1 MTSAASRTILV
12 GTLVAVALVVS
23 TRVAAVEQELTRTEA
38 ENMARKLEAI
48 ETRGITPAKAP
59 AKPVST
65 SFTEREVNS
74 FFKFMGPMF
83 MPTGISNTQ
92 LGFGADGNVNGR
104 AIVDLNAI
112 RTAEARGWLDPLA
125 YVAGSME
132 VQVAGRLL
140 ASNGKGVFQFQ
151 SASIGGVPVAKSVV
165 QELLAFYTKS
175 PEYPK
180 GLNLDD
186 PFELP
191 SNIRSVQTKVGTAT
205 VVQ

>member
-1 MTSAASRTILV
+1 MTSRLAMTAIPAI
-12 GTLVAVALVVS
+12 AVALMVS
-23 TRVAAVEQELTRTEA
+23 ITVAAPQELSRSEA
-38 ENMARKLEAI
+38 ESMARKLEAI
-48 ETRGITPAKAP
+48 ETRGVTPAKSS

-74 FFKFMGPMF
+74 FFKFMGPLF

-104 AIVDLNAI
+104 ALIDLNAV
-112 RTAEARGWLDPLA
+112 RTAEARGWFDPLA

-132 VQVAGRLL
+132 VHVAGKLL

-151 SASIGGVPVAKSVV
+151 SASIGGVAVAKSVV

-175 PEYPK
+175 PEHPK

>member
-1 MTSAASRTILV
+1 MTSPSAISGTVAIALAALV
-12 GTLVAVALVVS
+12 SIAVAAAQEF
-23 TRVAAVEQELTRTEA
+23 TRGEA
-38 ENMARKLEAI
+38 ETMARKLEAI
-48 ETRGITPAKAP
+48 EERGATPKPP

-74 FFKFMGPMF
+74 FFKFMGPSF
-83 MPTGISNTQ
+83 MPAGISNTQ

-104 AIVDLNAI
+104 AIIDLNAI
-112 RTAEARGWLDPLA
+112 RTAEPRGWLDPLA

-132 VQVAGRLL
+132 VHVAGRLV
-140 ASNGKGVFQFQ
+140 ASDRKGVFQFQ

-175 PEYPK
+175 PEHPK

-191 SNIRSVQTKVGTAT
+191 ANIRSVQTKVGTAT